1 MLFRSKED
9 KERKDIV
16 SGQVMDSKDLL
27 RFTVTPDN
35 QVIPDFKKRLPGKGI
50 YVACSL
56 SALKV
61 AIAKNLFAKAAKRNV
76 RVNDG
81 LIPMVEAIL
90 KKKGLEAICLAKKA
104 GALLTG
110 FEKVSEAV
118 KKGKAAFILEAG
130 DAGADGHEKML
141 SLAKGLDVFVL
152 YDVEELDKALD
163 KVNTVHMAFL
173 KSDMAKMVYN
183 EFKRL
188 NSFLNS

>member
-1 MLFRSKED
+1 MF
-9 KERKDIV
+9 
-16 SGQVMDSKDLL
+16 G
-27 RFTVTPDN
+27 
-35 QVIPDFKKRLPGKGI
+35 
-50 YVACSL
+50 
-56 SALKV
+56 
-61 AIAKNLFAKAAKRNV
+61 
-76 RVNDG
+76 
-81 LIPMVEAIL
+81 
-90 KKKGLEAICLAKKA
+90 KKA

-183 EFKRL
+183 EFKKAE
-188 NSFLNS
+188 FLLEFIT

>member
-1 MLFRSKED
+1 MVKED

-104 GALLTG
+104 GALL
-110 FEKVSEAV
+110 
-118 KKGKAAFILEAG
+118 
-130 DAGADGHEKML
+130 L
-141 SLAKGLDVFVL
+141 SLI
-152 YDVEELDKALD
+152 
-163 KVNTVHMAFL
+163 HI
-173 KSDMAKMVYN
+173 
-183 EFKRL
+183 
-188 NSFLNS
+188 

>member
-1 MLFRSKED
+1 MVKED

-50 YVACSL
+50 YVAGSL

>member
-1 MLFRSKED
+1 MVKED

-104 GALLTG
+104 GTLLAG

>member
-1 MLFRSKED
+1 MVKED

-16 SGQVMDSKDLL
+16 SGKVMESKDLL

-35 QVIPDFKKRLPGKGI
+35 QVIPDFRKRLPGKGI

-61 AIAKNLFAKAAKRNV
+61 AAAKNLFAKALKKNV
-76 RVNDG
+76 KVSDG

-90 KKKGLEAICLAKKA
+90 RKKGLEAVCLAKKA
-104 GALLTG
+104 GDLVTG
-110 FEKVSEAV
+110 LD
-118 KKGKAAFILEAG
+118 KAAFILEAK
-130 DAGADGHEKML
+130 DAGADGHAKML
-141 SLAKGLDVFVL
+141 SLAKGVEVFAL

-163 KVNTVHMAFL
+163 RVNTVHAAFL
-173 KSDMAKMVYN
+173 KNRMSDMVYT

-188 NSFLNS
+188 DKFLNS

>member
-1 MLFRSKED
+1 MIKED

-16 SGQVMDSKDLL
+16 SGKVMESKDLL

-35 QVIPDFKKRLPGKGI
+35 QVIPDFRKRLPGKGI

-61 AIAKNLFAKAAKRNV
+61 AAAKNLFAKALKKNV
-76 RVNDG
+76 KVSDG

-90 KKKGLEAICLAKKA
+90 RKKGLEAVCLAKKA
-104 GALLTG
+104 GDLVTG
-110 FEKVSEAV
+110 FEKVSEALR
-118 KKGKAAFILEAG
+118 KDKAAFILEAK
-130 DAGADGHEKML
+130 DAGADGHAKML
-141 SLAKGLDVFVL
+141 SLAKGVEVFAL

-163 KVNTVHMAFL
+163 RVNMVHAAFL
-173 KSDMAKMVYN
+173 KNRMSDMVYT

-188 NSFLNS
+188 DKFLNS